1 MTILDIK
8 EKENSLITD
17 DAHEL
22 ICYATISEINSW
34 NDVINLYSEIK
45 QKHLPK
51 KVLLLLEDIGQCEY
65 TSMHASMG
73 EGLYFDT
80 TEFVEDDSA
89 ASWENTRPLELQYHI
104 EQLLKPENY
113 IKFNNLSKKISYSD
127 EDQEIL
133 LQINAE
139 PEKILDAVIQVKLVN
154 SQTETQKFAA
164 CLNGYF
170 SCDLNP
176 FESFSLIEHLDQ
188 NYGLEYMGLG
198 ASLLFFMKTPKFD
211 ANKTPQLLNELSNF
225 YQFNQTTHHQLEQHL
240 SHHEYFIL
248 PYVESLEVF
257 DLD

>member
-8 EKENSLITD
+8 EKENPLITD

-34 NDVINLYSEIK
+34 NDVVNLYSEIK
-45 QKHLPK
+45 QNNFPK
-51 KVLLLLEDIGQCEY
+51 KVLLLLEDIGQCQY

-73 EGLYFDT
+73 DGLYFDT
-80 TEFVEDDSA
+80 SELVEDDSE
-89 ASWENTRPLELQYHI
+89 ASWDNTRPLELQYHI

-113 IKFNNLSKKISYSD
+113 IDFNNLPKKLKYSD
-127 EDQEIL
+127 EDQATL

-139 PEKILDAVIQVKLVN
+139 PDEILDEVIQVKLVN
-154 SQTETQKFAA
+154 SETETQKIAA

-176 FESFSLIEHLDQ
+176 FESFSLIQHLDQ
-188 NYGLEYMGLG
+188 NYDLEYVGLG
-198 ASLLFFMKTPKFD
+198 ASLLFFIKTPKFD

-225 YQFNQTTHHQLEQHL
+225 YQFNQITHNQLEQHL
-240 SHHEYFIL
+240 SNHEYLIL

>member
-17 DAHEL
+17 DTHEL

-34 NDVINLYSEIK
+34 NNVVNLYSEIK
-45 QKHLPK
+45 QSNFPK
-51 KVLLLLEDIGQCEY
+51 KVLLLLEDIGQCQY

-73 EGLYFDT
+73 NGLYFDT
-80 TEFVEDDSA
+80 SELVEDDSE
-89 ASWENTRPLELQYHI
+89 ASWDNTRPLELQYHI

-113 IKFNNLSKKISYSD
+113 IHFNKLPKKLNYCD
-127 EDQEIL
+127 EDQATL

-139 PEKILDAVIQVKLVN
+139 PEEILDEVVQVKLVN
-154 SQTETQKFAA
+154 SETETQKFAA

-176 FESFSLIEHLDQ
+176 FESFSLIQHLDQ
-188 NYGLEYMGLG
+188 NYGLEYIGLG
-198 ASLLFFMKTPKFD
+198 ASLLFFIKTPEFD
-211 ANKTPQLLNELSNF
+211 VNKTTQLINELSNF
-225 YQFNQTTHHQLEQHL
+225 YQFNQITHNQLEQHL
-240 SHHEYFIL
+240 SNHEYLIL

-257 DLD
+257 VLD

>member
-1 MTILDIK
+1 MTILRIK

-22 ICYATISEINSW
+22 ICYATMSKVNSW
-34 NDVINLYSEIK
+34 KDVFNLYSEIK

-51 KVLLLLEDIGQCEY
+51 KVLLLLEDIGQCQY

-73 EGLYFDT
+73 DGLYFDASELT
-80 TEFVEDDSA
+80 QDDSE
-89 ASWENTRPLELQYHI
+89 ASWDNIQPLEFQYHI

-113 IKFNNLSKKISYSD
+113 IDFNNSPKKLNYCD
-127 EDQEIL
+127 EDQATL

-139 PEKILDAVIQVKLVN
+139 PEKILDDVIQVKLVD
-154 SQTETQKFAA
+154 SKTETQKFAA

-188 NYGLEYMGLG
+188 NYGLEYVGLG
-198 ASLLFFMKTPKFD
+198 ASLLFFIKTPKFD
-211 ANKTPQLLNELSNF
+211 ANKAPQLLNELSNF
-225 YQFNQTTHHQLEQHL
+225 YQFNQSTHTQLEQHL
-240 SHHEYFIL
+240 SKHEYLIL

>member
-8 EKENSLITD
+8 EKENLLITN

-22 ICYATISEINSW
+22 ICYATINEIDLW
-34 NDVINLYSEIK
+34 EDVVNLYSEIK
-45 QKHLPK
+45 QNNFPK
-51 KVLLLLEDIGQCEY
+51 KVLLLLEDIGQCQY

-73 EGLYFDT
+73 DGLYFDT
-80 TEFVEDDSA
+80 SELVEDDSE
-89 ASWENTRPLELQYHI
+89 ASWDNTRPLELQYHI

-113 IKFNNLSKKISYSD
+113 IDFNNLPKKLKYSD
-127 EDQEIL
+127 EDQATL

-139 PEKILDAVIQVKLVN
+139 PEEILDEVIQVKLVN
-154 SQTETQKFAA
+154 SETETQKFAA

-176 FESFSLIEHLDQ
+176 FESFSLIQHLDQ
-188 NYGLEYMGLG
+188 NYDLEYVGLG
-198 ASLLFFMKTPKFD
+198 ASLLFFIKTPKFD
-211 ANKTPQLLNELSNF
+211 ANKTPQLLNDLSNF
-225 YQFNQTTHHQLEQHL
+225 YQFNQSTHIQLEQHL
-240 SHHEYFIL
+240 SNHEYLIL

>member
-22 ICYATISEINSW
+22 ICYATISEIKSW
-34 NDVINLYSEIK
+34 NDVVNLYSEIK
-45 QKHLPK
+45 QNNFPK
-51 KVLLLLEDIGQCEY
+51 KVLLLLEDSGQCQY

-73 EGLYFDT
+73 DGLYFDT
-80 TEFVEDDSA
+80 SELVEDDSE
-89 ASWENTRPLELQYHI
+89 ASWDNTRPLELQYHI

-113 IKFNNLSKKISYSD
+113 IDFNKLPKNLNYCD
-127 EDQEIL
+127 EDQSTL
-133 LQINAE
+133 LRINAE
-139 PEKILDAVIQVKLVN
+139 PEEILDEVIQVKLVN
-154 SQTETQKFAA
+154 SETETQKFAA

-176 FESFSLIEHLDQ
+176 FESFSLIQHLDQ
-188 NYGLEYMGLG
+188 NYDLEYVGLG
-198 ASLLFFMKTPKFD
+198 ASLLFFIKTPKFD
-211 ANKTPQLLNELSNF
+211 ANKTPQLLNDLSNF
-225 YQFNQTTHHQLEQHL
+225 YQFNQSTHTQLEQHL
-240 SHHEYFIL
+240 SNHEYLIL

>member
-8 EKENSLITD
+8 EKENLLITD

-22 ICYATISEINSW
+22 ICYATINEIDLW
-34 NDVINLYSEIK
+34 KDVVNLYSEIK
-45 QKHLPK
+45 QNNFPK
-51 KVLLLLEDIGQCEY
+51 KVLLLLEDIGQCQY

-73 EGLYFDT
+73 DGLYFDT
-80 TEFVEDDSA
+80 SELIEDDSE
-89 ASWENTRPLELQYHI
+89 ASWDNTRPLELQYHI

-113 IKFNNLSKKISYSD
+113 IDFNNLPKKLKYSD
-127 EDQEIL
+127 EDQATL

-139 PEKILDAVIQVKLVN
+139 PEEILDEVIQVKLVN
-154 SQTETQKFAA
+154 SETETQKFAA

-176 FESFSLIEHLDQ
+176 FESFSLIQHLDQ
-188 NYGLEYMGLG
+188 NYDLEYVGLG
-198 ASLLFFMKTPKFD
+198 ASLLFFIKTPKFD
-211 ANKTPQLLNELSNF
+211 ANKTPQLLNDLSNF
-225 YQFNQTTHHQLEQHL
+225 YQFNQSTHTQLEQHL
-240 SHHEYFIL
+240 SNHEYLIL

>member
-22 ICYATISEINSW
+22 ICYATISEINLW
-34 NDVINLYSEIK
+34 KDVVNLYSEIK
-45 QKHLPK
+45 QNNSPK

-73 EGLYFDT
+73 DGLYFDT
-80 TEFVEDDSA
+80 EDDSE
-89 ASWENTRPLELQYHI
+89 ASWDNTRPLELQYHI

-113 IKFNNLSKKISYSD
+113 IDFNNLPKKLNYCD
-127 EDQEIL
+127 EDQSTL

-139 PEKILDAVIQVKLVN
+139 PEKILDAVIQVKLIN
-154 SQTETQKFAA
+154 SKTETQKFAA

-170 SCDLNP
+170 TCDLNP
-176 FESFSLIEHLDQ
+176 FESFSLIQHLDQ
-188 NYGLEYMGLG
+188 NYGLEYVGLG
-198 ASLLFFMKTPKFD
+198 ASLLFFIKIPEFD
-211 ANKTPQLLNELSNF
+211 ANKTTQLINELSNF
-225 YQFNQTTHHQLEQHL
+225 YQFNQTTHNQLEQHL
-240 SHHEYFIL
+240 SNHEYLIL

-257 DLD
+257 VWD

>member
-1 MTILDIK
+1 MTILSIK

-22 ICYATISEINSW
+22 ICFATISEINSW
-34 NDVINLYSEIK
+34 KDVLNLYSEIK

-51 KVLLLLEDIGQCEY
+51 KVLLLLEDIGQCQY

-73 EGLYFDT
+73 DGLYFDT
-80 TEFVEDDSA
+80 SELVEDDSE
-89 ASWENTRPLELQYHI
+89 ASWDNTRPLELQYHI

-113 IKFNNLSKKISYSD
+113 IDFNNLPKKLNYCD
-127 EDQEIL
+127 EDQSTL

-139 PEKILDAVIQVKLVN
+139 PEKILDEVIQVKLVN
-154 SQTETQKFAA
+154 SKTENQKFAA

-176 FESFSLIEHLDQ
+176 FESFSLIQHLDQ
-188 NYGLEYMGLG
+188 NYGLEYVGLG
-198 ASLLFFMKTPKFD
+198 ASLLFFIKTPKFD
-211 ANKTPQLLNELSNF
+211 ANKAPQLLNELSNF
-225 YQFNQTTHHQLEQHL
+225 YQFNQSTHTQLEQHL
-240 SHHEYFIL
+240 SKHEYLIL

>member
-8 EKENSLITD
+8 EKENLLITN

-22 ICYATISEINSW
+22 ICYATINEIDLW
-34 NDVINLYSEIK
+34 KDVVNLYSEIK
-45 QKHLPK
+45 QNNFPK
-51 KVLLLLEDIGQCEY
+51 KVLLLLEDIGQCQY

-73 EGLYFDT
+73 DGLYFDT
-80 TEFVEDDSA
+80 SELVEDDSE
-89 ASWENTRPLELQYHI
+89 ASWDNTRPLELQYHI

-113 IKFNNLSKKISYSD
+113 IDFNNLPKKLQYSD
-127 EDQEIL
+127 EDQATL

-139 PEKILDAVIQVKLVN
+139 PEEILDEVIQVKLVN
-154 SQTETQKFAA
+154 SVTETQKFAA

-176 FESFSLIEHLDQ
+176 FESFSLIQHLDQ
-188 NYGLEYMGLG
+188 NYDLEYVGLG
-198 ASLLFFMKTPKFD
+198 ASLLFFIKTPKFD

-225 YQFNQTTHHQLEQHL
+225 YQFNQITHNQLEQHL
-240 SHHEYFIL
+240 SNHEYLIL

-257 DLD
+257 ILD

>member
-1 MTILDIK
+1 MTILSIK

-22 ICYATISEINSW
+22 ICFATISEINSW
-34 NDVINLYSEIK
+34 KDVLNLYSEIK
-45 QKHLPK
+45 HKHLPK
-51 KVLLLLEDIGQCEY
+51 KVLLLLEDIGQCQY

-73 EGLYFDT
+73 DGLYFDT
-80 TEFVEDDSA
+80 SELVEDDSE
-89 ASWENTRPLELQYHI
+89 ASWDNTRPLELQHHI
-104 EQLLKPENY
+104 EQLLKSENY
-113 IKFNNLSKKISYSD
+113 IDFNSLPKKLKYCD
-127 EDQEIL
+127 EDQSSL

-139 PEKILDAVIQVKLVN
+139 PEKILDDVIQVKLVD
-154 SQTETQKFAA
+154 SKTETQKFAA

-188 NYGLEYMGLG
+188 NYGLEYVGLG
-198 ASLLFFMKTPKFD
+198 ASLLFFIKTPKFD

-225 YQFNQTTHHQLEQHL
+225 YQFNQTTHNQLEQHL
-240 SHHEYFIL
+240 SNHEYLIL

-257 DLD
+257 VLD

>member
-1 MTILDIK
+1 MTILRIK

-22 ICYATISEINSW
+22 ICYATMSKVNSW
-34 NDVINLYSEIK
+34 KDVLNLYSEIK

-51 KVLLLLEDIGQCEY
+51 KVLLLLEDIGQCQY

-73 EGLYFDT
+73 DGLYFDT
-80 TEFVEDDSA
+80 SELVEDDSE
-89 ASWENTRPLELQYHI
+89 ASWDNTRPLELQYHI

-113 IKFNNLSKKISYSD
+113 IDFNNSPKKLNYCD
-127 EDQEIL
+127 EDQATL

-139 PEKILDAVIQVKLVN
+139 PEKILDDVIQVKLVD
-154 SQTETQKFAA
+154 SKTETQKFAA

-188 NYGLEYMGLG
+188 NYGLEYVGLG
-198 ASLLFFMKTPKFD
+198 ASLLFFIKTPKFD
-211 ANKTPQLLNELSNF
+211 ANKAPQLLNELSNF
-225 YQFNQTTHHQLEQHL
+225 YQFNQSTHTQLEQHL
-240 SHHEYFIL
+240 SKHEYLIL
-248 PYVESLEVF
+248 PYVESLEMF
-257 DLD
+257 ILD

>member
-1 MTILDIK
+1 MTVFRIK
-8 EKENSLITD
+8 EKENSLITE

-34 NDVINLYSEIK
+34 NDVVNLYSEIK
-45 QKHLPK
+45 QKHFPK

-80 TEFVEDDSA
+80 TELVEDDSV

-113 IKFNNLSKKISYSD
+113 LNFNNLPKKLNYSD
-127 EDQEIL
+127 EDQATL

-139 PEKILDAVIQVKLVN
+139 PEKILDEVIQVKLVN
-154 SQTETQKFAA
+154 IQTETQKFAA

-170 SCDLNP
+170 TCDLNP

-188 NYGLEYMGLG
+188 NYGLEYVGLG
-198 ASLLFFMKTPKFD
+198 ASLLFFIKTSKFD

-225 YQFNQTTHHQLEQHL
+225 YQFSQTTHNQLEQHL
-240 SHHEYFIL
+240 SNHEYLIL